1 MQLPLRRHARAN
13 RPGGWLV
20 GGFRLLFLVLL
31 PREGG
36 GPPRAVVFQIRK
48 HEILLREQPVAL
60 AKSHGRRILCKEL
73 AFSRSGPVTLRCRYM
88 VAHRSSI
95 DFKARKPARRVG
107 DGSRHPVD
115 KCRRSDSAVA
125 RFFPITNMANAA
137 EDFDAWCDLSRRA

>member
-1 MQLPLRRHARAN
+1 MRAQTG
-13 RPGGWLV
+13 RAGGV

-95 DFKARKPARRVG
+95 DFKAQACSAGRRRVKAPCG
-107 DGSRHPVD
+107 
-115 KCRRSDSAVA
+115 
-125 RFFPITNMANAA
+125 
-137 EDFDAWCDLSRRA
+137 